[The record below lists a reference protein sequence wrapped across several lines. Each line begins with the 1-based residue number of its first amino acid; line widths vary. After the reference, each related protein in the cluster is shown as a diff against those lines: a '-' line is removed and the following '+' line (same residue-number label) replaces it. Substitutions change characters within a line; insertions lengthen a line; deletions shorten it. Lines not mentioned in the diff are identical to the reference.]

1 MSEQPIRIDYF
12 SDVLCVWAYAAQI
25 RVDELSDHFDT
36 QIELVPH
43 FIPVFGDTRRKIAE
57 GWGERGGAAAYGAHV
72 RQICADFPHVEVHP
86 EIWTRNAPASS
97 ASAHLFLKAVEQLQS
112 SVSPPPE
119 LLARLQGKTFVEAV
133 AWAMRLAFFRDLLD
147 IAQRDI
153 QLTIAAQFGLPM
165 APLLTALDGGVA
177 MAELCA
183 DIELRDRYRVE
194 GSPTYV
200 LNEGRQKLYGN
211 VGYKIIEANIEELL
225 HRPAGQASWC

>member
-1 MSEQPIRIDYF
+1 MPESPIRIDYF

-25 RVDELSDHFDT
+25 RVDELKAHFGAK
-36 QIELVPH
+36 IELVPH

-57 GWGERGGAAAYGAHV
+57 GWAERGGAAAYGAHV
-72 RQICADFPHVEVHP
+72 RGICADFPHVEVHS
-86 EIWTRNAPASS
+86 EIWARSAPASS

-112 SVSPPPE
+112 IMPPSPA
-119 LLARLQGKTFVEAV
+119 LQARLQGKTLVEAL
-133 AWAMRLAFFRDLLD
+133 AWAIRLAFFRDLRD
-147 IAQRDI
+147 IARRDT
-153 QLTIAAQFGLPM
+153 QLEIATQFGLPM
-165 APLLTALDGGVA
+165 APLLEVLDSGVA